1 MTQSMNR
8 VEIQLAR
15 RRRHSSQP
23 SRDIKARGHALGG
36 HSDVRRKLACDP
48 SRGPP
53 SQFFDTD
60 SLAPNISRDDT
71 VIMAPINTQCKRAF
85 DDPEAGLQRRQRI
98 RNRPVLRKLLRE
110 HIEN

>member
-15 RRRHSSQP
+15 RKRHSSQP

-36 HSDVRRKLACDP
+36 HLD
-48 SRGPP
+48 PP

-60 SLAPNISRDDT
+60 SLAPNICRDDT

-85 DDPEAGLQRRQRI
+85 EDPEAGLQMRQRI
-98 RNRPVLRKLLRE
+98 RNRTVQYLGRC
-110 HIEN
+110 HVNT